1 MDDYD
6 KILNDYINQES
17 DDKIVI
23 SFSEHGNEIRIR
35 YKYTNNM
42 EDDYKYEMTISLL
55 DLVVFVYSLTPK
67 I

>member
-17 DDKIVI
+17 DDKSVV

-35 YKYTNNM
+35 YTNNI
-42 EDDYKYEMTISLL
+42 EDDYRYEMTISLL
-55 DLVVFVYSLTPK
+55 DLIVFVYSLTPK
-67 I
+67 RL